1 MIEIQYAVQAAN
13 LPSTEEL
20 TRWAEAARAAGS
32 GGAGEITLRL
42 VSAEEIQLL
51 NHTYRGNDSTTNV
64 LSFPFSMPE
73 GLPAELE
80 GAILGDI
87 ALCADV
93 IASESQAQGKPLANH
108 WAHMVVHGVLH
119 LLGYDHITDDDAKVM
134 ETLEAKILATFAIA
148 NPYLPID

>member
-1 MIEIQYAVQAAN
+1 MIEIQYAVEAEN
-13 LPSTEEL
+13 LPSTEEF
-20 TRWAEAARAAGS
+20 TQWAEAARTAAAG
-32 GGAGEITLRL
+32 GTGEITLRL
-42 VSAEEIQLL
+42 VSAEEIQIL
-51 NHTYRGNDSTTNV
+51 NHTYRGKDTATNV

-87 ALCADV
+87 ALCAEV
-93 IASESQAQGKPLANH
+93 IANESQAQGKPLANH

-119 LLGYDHITDDDAKVM
+119 LLGYDHITDSDAQVM